1 MRCLVTGGCGF
12 IGSNLVDLLLK
23 ENHDVVVL
31 DNLSNRRMAD
41 LPSACKFIKG
51 NVIHREDVD
60 RAMNGCQVVFHLA
73 ASVGNARSIAKPI
86 DDATINVLGTLNILE
101 AAREFKVQRVVYSS
115 SAGIFGEM
123 KQLPVREDHPCEPDS
138 PYGCTKLCAEKLCL
152 AYTHVH
158 ELSAVCLRYFN
169 VYGPRQRYDAY
180 GNVIPIFAKMLLA
193 NTPLTVCGNGEQTRD
208 FVNVKDV
215 VQANFLAATVPN
227 ASGVYNIGS
236 GVGTSVNRLIE
247 IMGGNEVIYVK
258 PRPGDVLHSAADI
271 EKAKKELGYLP
282 SVTLTEGIKEY
293 LDWFKQDQATEAL
306 TML

>member
-1 MRCLVTGGCGF
+1 VTGGCGF
-12 IGSNLVDLLLK
+12 IGSNLVDLLLREK
-23 ENHDVVVL
+23 QDVVVL
-31 DNLSNRRMAD
+31 DNLSNRRMAN

-51 NVIHREDVD
+51 NVVNREDVD
-60 RAMNGCQVVFHLA
+60 KAINGCQVVFHLA
-73 ASVGNARSIAKPI
+73 ASVGNARSIAKPL

-101 AAREFKVQRVVYSS
+101 AARQARVQRVVYSS

-158 ELSAVCLRYFN
+158 KLSTVCLRYFN

-193 NTPLTVCGNGEQTRD
+193 KTPLTVCGNGEQTRD
-208 FVNVKDV
+208 FVNVRDV

-227 ASGVYNIGS
+227 ASGAYNIGS
-236 GVGTSVNRLIE
+236 GIGTSVNKLVE
-247 IMGGNEVIYVK
+247 IMGNTDVVYVA
-258 PRPGDVLHSAADI
+258 PRPGDVLHSVADI
-271 EKAKKELGYLP
+271 KRAKRELGYSP
-282 SVTLTEGIKEY
+282 SVILAEGIKEY
-293 LDWFKQDQATEAL
+293 LDWFEQDQGI
-306 TML
+306 